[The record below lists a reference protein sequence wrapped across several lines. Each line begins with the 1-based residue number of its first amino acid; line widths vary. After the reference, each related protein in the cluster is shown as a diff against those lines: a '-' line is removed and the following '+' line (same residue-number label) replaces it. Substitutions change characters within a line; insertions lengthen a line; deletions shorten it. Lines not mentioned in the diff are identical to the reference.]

1 MDYVLVHW
9 VADHRKT
16 WQNMGIV
23 TALAVV
29 TGIVVS
35 YSGHSRSS
43 RHN

>member
-1 MDYVLVHW
+1 MCYVLVPW
-9 VADHRKT
+9 VTDYRKT

-35 YSGHSRSS
+35 YTGHSRSS